1 MNECT
6 FLICD
11 ERYRHFLH
19 HFFHSLK
26 VSFHEKDLLSED
38 VLSVFVGSPP
48 PRSALEQEPE
58 PGNAGRGLRH
68 EQLVSVAPSGG
79 HRQAR
84 CGAQGGLPTL
94 AQIVDG
100 AVRMRSQHA

>member
-1 MNECT
+1 MFIALQRRSRAVAVAARLSDRLPKPRIYQICSPT
-6 FLICD
+6 FLQHSSTFLQ
-11 ERYRHFLH
+11 HFLQ

-58 PGNAGRGLRH
+58 PGNAGRGLNRPP
-68 EQLVSVAPSGG
+68 VV
-79 HRQAR
+79 
-84 CGAQGGLPTL
+84 
-94 AQIVDG
+94 
-100 AVRMRSQHA
+100 

>member
-1 MNECT
+1 M
-6 FLICD
+6 
-11 ERYRHFLH
+11 
-19 HFFHSLK
+19 SPP
-26 VSFHEKDLLSED
+26 LLS
-38 VLSVFVGSPP
+38 
-48 PRSALEQEPE
+48 SAV
-58 PGNAGRGLRH
+58 AGRSGAHHERVLAGGRVVLLLARCSLRWLEGGRDAMDNRRH
-68 EQLVSVAPSGG
+68 EQLVGVAPSGG